1 MTSITASI
9 DIAGTPAA
17 VWKVL
22 MDWKAYDEWNPTLR
36 AIEGQQRKGSKIVVS
51 IASPVG
57 TLAIPAVV
65 TRIAVNSG
73 ITWQSK
79 MKLSGLFDR
88 DHIIELS
95 PDPAGVRVT
104 QTQTFSGILAP
115 GASVVATRTV
125 RDGLVKMNA
134 ALKDRVESLS
144 EAKR

>member
-9 DIAGTPAA
+9 DIAATPAA

-22 MDWKAYDEWNPTLR
+22 MDWKAYSEWNPTLV
-36 AIEGQQRKGSKIVVS
+36 AIEGQQRKGSTITVS
-51 IASPVG
+51 TASPVG
-57 TLAIPAVV
+57 TLAISAVV
-65 TRIAVNSG
+65 TRIVINSS

-125 RDGLVKMNA
+125 RDGLIKMNA
-134 ALKDRVESLS
+134 ALKERVEGST
-144 EAKR
+144 EVRG